1 MAGTSRSSLVVAAA
15 LAAALAGPW
24 ADGARAG
31 GDAVAFVNGIEDLPL
46 MPGLEEA
53 EDRGVVFD
61 TPAGR
66 IVRATAAGRVTR
78 AQVVDFY
85 AATLPQLG
93 WRREGETAFLRED
106 EILVLEF
113 SAAKAGAA
121 SALTV
126 RFALSPAKAGGG
138 RRPEKP

>member
-93 WRREGETAFLRED
+93 WSRAGATLFRRED
-106 EILVLEF
+106 ETLMLEF
-113 SAAKAGAA
+113 APLAAGVARGV
-121 SALTV
+121 TV
-126 RFALSPAKAGGG
+126 RFALSPAGVGSNRK
-138 RRPEKP
+138 